1 MRIFLILLSTCV
13 ALSTSQCD
21 SAYGTYLN
29 CIKGELDK
37 NYQSLETDFREGYI
51 DLCMNCFTNEQGQL
65 SQKCYIKGRD
75 VFGLA
80 FTAEGPL
87 RQCPMCQTVARVI
100 EKLFTS
106 PDVNP
111 ATMKCIRG
119 NVTEAIGKEIG
130 ACIKGKISSFN
141 MPALPDFDEAS
152 HPYRKDMVSTTSAFI
167 VASAGLQ
174 RCQANQNRRD
184 DNRRTKRGAFDTT
197 NTCMN
202 EREVDG
208 KPIWASH
215 CNVMGSCRRP
225 IAGSCKETFGQVE
238 TAACNCIEEK
248 RQKINGIIVGAA
260 DKIKAV
266 ILETAAKPGDTCTTS
281 EADPELKLQNYKECR
296 CKKII
301 NGVIDENSSGNVD
314 IRDYFRRAVGCTS
327 ISEEQREQFT
337 IDKLIDMGCRRVGRP
352 GDSGQ
357 AGAKELVIGVDFI
370 LKLFDALV
378 ARVTR
383 FCPGAHCPNPA

>member
-1 MRIFLILLSTCV
+1 MRIFIILLSTCV

-21 SAYGTYLN
+21 SVYGTYLN

-37 NYQSLETDFREGYI
+37 NYQSLETDFREQYI
-51 DLCMNCFTNEQGQL
+51 DLAMSCFTNEQTQL
-65 SQKCYIKGRD
+65 SQRCFIKGRG
-75 VFGLA
+75 VFGEA

-87 RQCPMCQTVARVI
+87 RQCRMCQTVARVI

-106 PDVNP
+106 PDVSP

-130 ACIKGKISSFN
+130 ECIRGKISSFK

-167 VASAGLQ
+167 VASSGLQ
-174 RCQANQNRRD
+174 RCQANRRD
-184 DNRRTKRGAFDTT
+184 ERRTKRGAFDST
-197 NTCMN
+197 NSCMN
-202 EREVDG
+202 QRVLNG

-215 CNVMGSCRRP
+215 CNIMGECRRP
-225 IAGSCKETFGQVE
+225 IEASCKATFGQVE
-238 TAACNCIEEK
+238 TAACDCIEEK
-248 RQKINGIIVGAA
+248 RQKINGIIVSAA
-260 DKIKAV
+260 EKIKTV
-266 ILETAAKPGDTCTTS
+266 IIETAAKPGDACTTS
-281 EADPELKLQNYKECR
+281 EADPALKLQNYKECR

-301 NGVIDENSSGNVD
+301 NAVIDENSSGQVD
-314 IRDYFRRAVGCTS
+314 IRDYFQRAVGCAQ
-327 ISEEQREQFT
+327 ISQEQRDQFT
-337 IDKLIDMGCRRVGRP
+337 IDKLIEMGCRRVGRP
-352 GDSGQ
+352 GDSGET
-357 AGAKELVIGVDFI
+357 GAKELVIGVDFI

-383 FCPGAHCPNPA
+383 FCPGKHCQNPA